1 MNTVIQSSNP
11 PDPSSR
17 QFLNPFELAN
27 RWGLSAKTLQ
37 RWRLE
42 GRGPVFAKM
51 GKRVSYPLH
60 GKDGVLDYEN
70 RIIYR
75 STSER
80 ADRKGGV

>member
-1 MNTVIQSSNP
+1 MNQVTQKPCP

-37 RWRLE
+37 RWRFE

-70 RIIYR
+70 RIIYC

-80 ADRKGGV
+80 VDRTGGV